1 LAAWLECCAANC
13 NGCLAGQAARR
24 GAARARRRRWKRM
37 VRRSGGEVGGL
48 DSWAWCLGSGAYTLE
63 GCRGSWVTCVVQTGH
78 EPPLPSRPIKY
89 LKVFFCKINFA
100 RAKRR
105 LRGQRTAQLKASMP
119 SRAIGPL
126 RLLRLYSGNNGLGLG
141 RPSTLGQFRS
151 SIYGTRQSRSPLVGR
166 KRKVSPATS
175 YGFTR
180 LPSSLF
186 SICIKTSIFLRTSGT
201 YFF

>member
-89 LKVFFCKINFA
+89 LKVFCTRKAPPA
-100 RAKRR
+100 RPAHCAS
-105 LRGQRTAQLKASMP
+105 AQLKASMP

-151 SIYGTRQSRSPLVGR
+151 SIYGTRQSRSPLVGQKCR
-166 KRKVSPATS
+166 PPLATHVCP
-175 YGFTR
+175 
-180 LPSSLF
+180 LL
-186 SICIKTSIFLRTSGT
+186 L
-201 YFF
+201 

>member
-89 LKVFFCKINFA
+89 LKVFSRKAPPA
-100 RAKRR
+100 RPAHCA
-105 LRGQRTAQLKASMP
+105 AQSLDG
-119 SRAIGPL
+119 RCPL
-126 RLLRLYSGNNGLGLG
+126 VPLGLFVSYSGNNGLGLG